1 MSPRHRRRWFLQFS
15 AAASSAAA
23 IPAIPAFAQTK
34 TTRLVVGFP
43 PGGPIDFVA
52 RLMAEQLGRE
62 LGQQV
67 VVENKT
73 GANAGIAADFVAKSA
88 PDGQTLF
95 LTTTGAVS
103 ISPSLYDKLPYD
115 PVRDLTPVTLV
126 CNTDEVLVTSINNPA
141 NSVPE
146 FIAAARQKA
155 GGATLGSSGIGSMPH
170 LAMELL
176 ADVTKAP
183 LRHVPYKGVGPAI
196 VDAIAG
202 HIDGLFVD
210 VPPALANIKGGKL
223 KALGLAAPQRHPL
236 LPEVR
241 TLDEMGIPGVDSNNW
256 YAIYTSKGTP
266 AVEVE
271 RLNAALRR
279 TLESDTVK
287 SRLLAA
293 GVIPAPGTPASL
305 AALQKMDAEKWAR
318 VIKLRNIKAE

>member
-1 MSPRHRRRWFLQFS
+1 MPLNRVRRSFAQLPL
-15 AAASSAAA
+15 AALAVTVL
-23 IPAIPAFAQTK
+23 PAFAQTK
-34 TTRLVVGFP
+34 TTRLVIGFP

-52 RLMAEQLGRE
+52 RLMSEQLARE

-95 LTTTGAVS
+95 LTTTGAVA

-115 PVRDLTPVTLV
+115 PVRDLVPVILV

-141 NSVPE
+141 NTVPE

-155 GGATLGSSGIGSMPH
+155 GGATMGSSGIGSMPH

-176 ADVTKAP
+176 ADVTKSP

-196 VDAIAG
+196 IDAIAG
-202 HIDGLFVD
+202 HIDGLFID

-223 KALGLAAPQRHPL
+223 KALGLAAPRRHSL
-236 LPEVR
+236 LPDVR
-241 TLDEMGIPGVDSNNW
+241 TLDEMGIAGVDSNNW
-256 YAIYTSKGTP
+256 YAVYTSKGTP
-266 AVEVE
+266 PAEVE

-279 TLESDTVK
+279 TLENETVK
-287 SRLLAA
+287 SRMLAA
-293 GVIPAPGTPASL
+293 GVVPAPGTPAAL
-305 AALQKMDAEKWAR
+305 AALQKQDSEKWAR
-318 VIKLRNIKAE
+318 VIKLRNIKGD

>member
-1 MSPRHRRRWFLQFS
+1 MRINRIRRSLLIGVG
-15 AAASSAAA
+15 AASALSTG
-23 IPAIPAFAQTK
+23 PLRAQTRV
-34 TTRLVVGFP
+34 TRLIVGFP

-67 VVENKT
+67 IVENKT

-95 LTTTGAVS
+95 LTTTGPVS
-103 ISPSLYDKLPYD
+103 ISPSLYEKLAYD

-141 NSVPE
+141 NTVPE
-146 FIAAARQKA
+146 FIAAAKAKA
-155 GGATLGSSGIGSMPH
+155 GGATMGSSGIGSMPH

-176 ADVTKAP
+176 ADVTKTT

-202 HIDGLFVD
+202 HIDGLFID

-223 KALGLAAPQRHPL
+223 KALGLAAPKRHPL
-236 LPEVR
+236 LPDVR

-256 YAIYTSKGTP
+256 YAIYAAKGTP
-266 AVEVE
+266 PAEVE
-271 RLNAALRR
+271 RVNAAMRR
-279 TLESDTVK
+279 TLESEGVK
-287 SRLLAA
+287 SRMMAS
-293 GVIPAPGTPASL
+293 GVAPAPGTPASL
-305 AALQKMDAEKWAR
+305 AALQKQDAEKWAR
-318 VIKLRNIKAE
+318 VIKLRNIKGE

>member
-1 MSPRHRRRWFLQFS
+1 MPINPLRRTLVQLPAAALALS
-15 AAASSAAA
+15 AA
-23 IPAIPAFAQTK
+23 PLFAQTK
-34 TTRLVVGFP
+34 ITRLIVGFP

-52 RLMAEQLGRE
+52 RLMAEQLGKE

-67 VVENKT
+67 VVDNKT

-95 LTTTGAVS
+95 LTTTGPVS
-103 ISPSLYDKLPYD
+103 ISPSLYEKLAYD

-141 NSVPE
+141 NTVPE
-146 FIAAARQKA
+146 FIAAAKLKA
-155 GGATLGSSGIGSMPH
+155 GGATMGSSGIGSMPH

-176 ADVTKAP
+176 ADVTKTQ

-196 VDAIAG
+196 IDAIAG
-202 HIDGLFVD
+202 HIDGLFID

-223 KALGLAAPQRHPL
+223 KALGLAAPKRHPL
-236 LPEVR
+236 LPDVR

-256 YAIYTSKGTP
+256 YAVYTAKGTP
-266 AVEVE
+266 AAEVE

-279 TLESDTVK
+279 TLESEGVK
-287 SRLLAA
+287 SRMMAS
-293 GVIPAPGTPASL
+293 GVVPAPGTPAAL
-305 AALQKMDAEKWAR
+305 AALQKQDTDKWAR
-318 VIKLRNIKAE
+318 VIKLRNIKGE

>member
-1 MSPRHRRRWFLQFS
+1 MPINPLRRTLVQLPAAALALS
-15 AAASSAAA
+15 AA
-23 IPAIPAFAQTK
+23 PLFAQTK
-34 TTRLVVGFP
+34 ITRLIVGFP

-52 RLMAEQLGRE
+52 RLMAEQLGKE

-95 LTTTGAVS
+95 LTTTGPVA
-103 ISPSLYDKLPYD
+103 ISPSLYEKLAYD

-126 CNTDEVLVTSINNPA
+126 CNTDEVLVTSIHNPA
-141 NSVPE
+141 NTVPE
-146 FIAAARQKA
+146 FIAAAKAKA
-155 GGATLGSSGIGSMPH
+155 GGAAMGSSGIGSMPH

-176 ADVTKAP
+176 ADVTKTQ

-196 VDAIAG
+196 IDAIVG

-223 KALGLAAPQRHPL
+223 KALGLAAPKRHPL
-236 LPEVR
+236 LPDVR
-241 TLDEMGIPGVDSNNW
+241 TLEEMGISGVDSNNW
-256 YAIYTSKGTP
+256 YAVYTSKGTP
-266 AVEVE
+266 PAEVE

-279 TLESDTVK
+279 TLESEGVK
-287 SRLLAA
+287 SRMMAS
-293 GVIPAPGTPASL
+293 GVVPAPGTPAAL
-305 AALQKMDAEKWAR
+305 AALQKQDTEKWAR
-318 VIKLRNIKAE
+318 VIKLRNIKGE

>member
-1 MSPRHRRRWFLQFS
+1 MPINPLRRTLVQLPAAALALS
-15 AAASSAAA
+15 AA
-23 IPAIPAFAQTK
+23 PLFAQTK
-34 TTRLVVGFP
+34 ITRLIVGFP

-52 RLMAEQLGRE
+52 RLMAEQLGKE

-95 LTTTGAVS
+95 LTTTGPVA
-103 ISPSLYDKLPYD
+103 ISPSLYEKLAYD

-141 NSVPE
+141 NTVPE
-146 FIAAARQKA
+146 FIAAAKLKA
-155 GGATLGSSGIGSMPH
+155 GGAAMGSSGIGSMPH

-176 ADVTKAP
+176 ADVTKTS

-196 VDAIAG
+196 IDAIAG

-210 VPPALANIKGGKL
+210 VPPALANIRGGKL
-223 KALGLAAPQRHPL
+223 KALGLAAPKRHPL
-236 LPEVR
+236 LPDVR

-256 YAIYTSKGTP
+256 YAVYTAKGTP
-266 AVEVE
+266 AAEVE

-279 TLESDTVK
+279 TLESEGVK
-287 SRLLAA
+287 SRMIAS
-293 GVIPAPGTPASL
+293 GVVPAPGTPAAL
-305 AALQKMDAEKWAR
+305 AALQKQDTDKWAR
-318 VIKLRNIKAE
+318 VIKLRNIKGE